1 MQFAYT
7 ILYVTDVTKT
17 VEFYEKAFGLKRR
30 FIHEAGD
37 YAEMETG
44 ATALTFASESA
55 AEDKDIAIYPN
66 RKGQLPSAWE
76 LCLTT
81 TNVGEAYQTALDAG
95 AAAVLAP
102 TEKPWGQVVS
112 YVRDLNGCLVELATP
127 MGDSNG

>member
-44 ATALTFASESA
+44 ATALTFASENA
-55 AEDKDIAIYPN
+55 AEDNDIAIYPN

-76 LCLTT
+76 ICLTT
-81 TNVGEAYQTALDAG
+81 PEVSEAYTTALEAG
-95 AAAVLAP
+95 RPL
-102 TEKPWGQVVS
+102 
-112 YVRDLNGCLVELATP
+112 CLRQPKSHGGKSSRTFVT
-127 MGDSNG
+127 